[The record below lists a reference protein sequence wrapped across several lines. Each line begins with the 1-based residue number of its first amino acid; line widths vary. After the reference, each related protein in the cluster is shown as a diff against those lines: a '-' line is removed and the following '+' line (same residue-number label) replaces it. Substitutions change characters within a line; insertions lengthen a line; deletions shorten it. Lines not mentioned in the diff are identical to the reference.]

1 MQRPIVPGATT
12 HRSLA
17 ASRSYW
23 AAARAPRYSVLLALP
38 LLLLYEL
45 LAMLLGPASG
55 GVRNGADALLRGVA
69 ISIAGRWAPVVLGA
83 ALFGLGA
90 WLVVRDARKH
100 GWKWN
105 RRWFGLMLGESAL
118 AALLFG
124 VVVGT
129 ATSQL
134 LGVLPLA
141 IQGVVQQHGWAT
153 WLMLSLGAGLYEE
166 LVFRVLLV
174 GGIFALSTR
183 VLGLS
188 RRASLAVAVLLSAL
202 LFSLAHYVG
211 PYGDPLQLG
220 SFTYRFIAGVAF
232 SGLYALR
239 GFGITAWA
247 HALYDVYVGFL

>member
-1 MQRPIVPGATT
+1 LLRRMLISHTCTKVGLLPL
-12 HRSLA
+12 RSTLFPTRR
-17 ASRSYW
+17 SSDLSYW
-23 AAARAPRYSVLLALP
+23 AAARAPRYSVLFALP

-129 ATSQL
+129 AT
-134 LGVLPLA
+134 
-141 IQGVVQQHGWAT
+141 
-153 WLMLSLGAGLYEE
+153 
-166 LVFRVLLV
+166 
-174 GGIFALSTR
+174 
-183 VLGLS
+183 
-188 RRASLAVAVLLSAL
+188 
-202 LFSLAHYVG
+202 
-211 PYGDPLQLG
+211 
-220 SFTYRFIAGVAF
+220 
-232 SGLYALR
+232 
-239 GFGITAWA
+239 
-247 HALYDVYVGFL
+247 